1 MDDTVRHMVSER
13 RNALQGQDDGH
24 RPWGLA
30 LSGGGIR
37 SATFCLGLLKA
48 LAQRRQLLRFDL
60 LSTVSGGGYAAAA
73 LGRLCS
79 RATSADDVRAV
90 EGAFAEIDKVRFGWW
105 LRSNGR
111 YLIPGGMR
119 DTLFAVALYLRN
131 LLGTHIELAIAACL
145 VGLGLAAVNL
155 GLWEAVAR
163 AVDIGN
169 APAVAAPVRWA
180 TALPTLWL
188 ALLLPWVVSIV
199 LACAYWSVRD
209 RPAMRATVG
218 MMAMWAALAAG
229 GFVWGAELERHYG
242 APPWL
247 APLFMTF
254 AAAWLV
260 ALGWVGWRTL
270 RGHAPAV
277 LRNEL
282 TDSLASMFYV
292 ALLIVVLGALDW
304 SAWWLA
310 AETRE
315 TRASYGGVLL
325 VAAAALRGVM
335 PMFFSG
341 KSEVPGIGQQLLMT
355 LASLLGL
362 AVAFCLA
369 AWWIGVLYAGVLL
382 PIFTP
387 GGLDFS
393 RGWVWLATILVVIG
407 TYAVVTGRQ
416 FSFLNISSLHMFYK
430 ARIVRGYLGA
440 ANGERLGASP
450 LDGVAVLATPEVPVG
465 AVHPDDD
472 LPQPAYAP
480 HRHGGPV
487 HLVNVC
493 INQTH
498 DPKQKLFN
506 RDRRSLPLTVGPE
519 GWMQAAGA
527 PWKQVAGERAMTLG
541 SWTAISGAAFAPG
554 LGRFTKRGIA
564 ALSVFAGLR
573 LGYWWDSARA
583 GLVQRDAAVR
593 VSRLL
598 MKTRFLLAECFGAFP
613 GSGSPVWYLSDG
625 GHFENTGAY
634 ALLRQEAELI
644 VVADCGADADYR
656 FSDLE
661 ILIRRARIDLHAD
674 IVFLKPCCDGEWAYA
689 QAFGSLNDLAS
700 STSQACLAL
709 ARIDYASG
717 LRGHLLLVKPNVS
730 AELPVDLVNFKAANP
745 LFPQQ
750 STTDQFFD
758 EAQWESYFRLGSE
771 IGRRLEGPMLARIVQ
786 DTDGL
791 FVPDDGQAGLARNP
805 DAASDGANASALD
818 GAVARVSRL
827 QARVLKT
834 SAVTA
839 SIGLGTAA
847 TFGVAAWQGID
858 SWRTQ
863 MADKQRAESLAFKD
877 LTERWSRLRV
887 NAPPGEAPSSLAGEL
902 LRTGDLLCRQGSD
915 NFMANFRLSVRIVDD
930 AKTACREELA
940 RANPVGDGGAA
951 TSGTVAAAA
960 LAGAAGG
967 PSAAPAKLGPSPA
980 CARLLDA
987 ENGIDCLQAPA
998 ARACA
1003 PRYWG
1008 HDYSGRTASQH
1019 NCIGRQPGVATVVDA
1034 MRQLLMAPFAVRFRD
1049 VAIRAPEDDAAAPQG
1064 AAASAG
1070 AAPDTAAQAAGAPR
1084 PPPPATP
1091 PDAQGRLPADA
1102 STRQGPA
1109 VSARASAPEVV
1120 PGPQTCRGVRVYT
1133 QIFGITDSAAAEG
1146 FRAPWRAIGA
1156 TVPPT
1161 EDVLAS
1167 ARRAGRAPPQGHPA
1181 PTILFHSP
1189 DLRDCARALAQTAR
1203 PPSGRWVVTPLPASL
1218 KGQADTIEVW
1228 LPRPALYEAEGR
1240 TGR

>member
-1 MDDTVRHMVSER
+1 MDEIVKHMVSER
-13 RNALQGQDDGH
+13 RTALQGNDDGH

-60 LSTVSGGGYAAAA
+60 MSTVSGGGYAAAA
-73 LGRLCS
+73 LGRLCT

-105 LRSNGR
+105 LRGNGR

-131 LLGTHIELAIAACL
+131 LLGTHIEIAIAACL
-145 VGLGLAAVNL
+145 IGLGLAAVNL

-169 APAVAAPVRWA
+169 GTVVMAPVRWA

-188 ALLLPWVVSIV
+188 ALLLPWAVSIV

-209 RPAMRATVG
+209 RPSLRGTVG
-218 MMAMWAALAAG
+218 MMAMWSALAAG
-229 GFVWGAELERHYG
+229 GFVWGAELEQHYG

-247 APLFMTF
+247 APAFMTF
-254 AAAWLV
+254 ATAWVV
-260 ALGWVGWRTL
+260 ALGWLLGRTL
-270 RGHAPAV
+270 RGHTPAV

-282 TDSLASMFYV
+282 TDSLASMFHV

-310 AETRE
+310 AESRQ

-362 AVAFCLA
+362 VVAFCLA

-393 RGWVWLATILVVIG
+393 RGWIWLATILVIVG
-407 TYAVVTGRQ
+407 SYAVVTGRQ
-416 FSFLNISSLHMFYK
+416 FSFLNLSSLHMFYK

-440 ANGERLGASP
+440 ANAERLGASP

-465 AVHPDDD
+465 AVHAGDD
-472 LPQPAYAP
+472 LPQDAYAP
-480 HRHGGPV
+480 HKYGGPV
-487 HLVNVC
+487 HLMNVC

-506 RDRRSLPLTVGPE
+506 RDRKSLPLTVGPR
-519 GWMQAAGA
+519 GWMQPAGA
-527 PWKQVAGERAMTLG
+527 PWKQVTGERAMSLG
-541 SWTAISGAAFAPG
+541 TWSAISGAAFAPG

-573 LGYWWDSARA
+573 LGYWWDSAKA
-583 GLVQRDAAVR
+583 GLVQHDAAVR
-593 VSRLL
+593 VRRLL

-644 VVADCGADADYR
+644 VVADCGADPDYR

-674 IVFLKPCCDGEWAYA
+674 IVFLKPCCDGDWAYA

-700 STSQACLAL
+700 TSSQACLAL

-771 IGRRLEGPMLARIVQ
+771 IGRRLEGPMLSRIVQ
-786 DTDGL
+786 DTRGL
-791 FVPDDGQAGLARNP
+791 FVPDDGQAGLARGTGS
-805 DAASDGANASALD
+805 AAGATAALD
-818 GAVARVSRL
+818 GAVASVSRL
-827 QARVLKT
+827 QARVLKA

-839 SIGLGTAA
+839 SIGLGAAA

-940 RANPVGDGGAA
+940 RANPAGETGTASPVGAGGAA
-951 TSGTVAAAA
+951 G
-960 LAGAAGG
+960 
-967 PSAAPAKLGPSPA
+967 SASAVPAKLGPSPA

-987 ENGIDCLQAPA
+987 ENGIDCLQAPV

-1008 HDYSGRTASQH
+1008 HDYSGRTGSQH
-1019 NCIGRQPGVATVVDA
+1019 NCIGQQPGIATFFGA
-1034 MRQLLMAPFAVRFRD
+1034 MRQLVIAPFAVRFRNVEMETMVD
-1049 VAIRAPEDDAAAPQG
+1049 AAPAAAAAPAAPG
-1064 AAASAG
+1064 AAAAPSAAVADP
-1070 AAPDTAAQAAGAPR
+1070 AAPRVT
-1084 PPPPATP
+1084 
-1091 PDAQGRLPADA
+1091 
-1102 STRQGPA
+1102 
-1109 VSARASAPEVV
+1109 
-1120 PGPQTCRGVRVYT
+1120 PGPQSCQGVRVYT
-1133 QIFGITDSAAAEG
+1133 QIFGPADSAAAEG

-1156 TVPPT
+1156 TVPPI

-1181 PTILFHSP
+1181 PTILFHSA
-1189 DLRDCARALAQTAR
+1189 DLQRCAEALAQTAR
-1203 PPSGRWVVTPLPASL
+1203 PPAGRWVVKALPVGL
-1218 KGQADTIEVW
+1218 KAQPGTVEVW
-1228 LPRPALYEAEGR
+1228 LPRAALYETDAEARSGR
-1240 TGR
+1240 